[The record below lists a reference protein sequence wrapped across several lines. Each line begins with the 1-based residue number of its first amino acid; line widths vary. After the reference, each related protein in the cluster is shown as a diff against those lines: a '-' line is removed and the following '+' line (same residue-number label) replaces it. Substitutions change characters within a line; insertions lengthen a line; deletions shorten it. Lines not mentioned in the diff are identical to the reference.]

1 MGMFDFLKDAAD
13 AADRDE
19 MRSARS
25 RISTLEKQNIELA
38 KKIVELQASLEQ
50 THQLLNVVA
59 LANADLARDM
69 KIIYDAL
76 QSVVVQTSGADDHL
90 DDMLLPFGWPGKD
103 DDDLPN

>member
-1 MGMFDFLKDAAD
+1 MGMFDFLKNVAD
-13 AADRDE
+13 AAVKDE
-19 MRSARS
+19 IRSCKARL
-25 RISTLEKQNIELA
+25 STLEKQNIELA
-38 KKIVELQASLEQ
+38 KRAIELQASLEHTQ
-50 THQLLNVVA
+50 SLLNVVA

-76 QSVVVQTSGADDHL
+76 QSVVVHTSGTDDHL